1 MKSTLLATSL
11 AISGLLT
18 ACGDAGDDA
27 QTEPIPE
34 PVLTDDAKADVVDRV
49 AMRGDLAFG
58 ATVDGAFTEDLQ
70 FDAWRLVAKGG
81 ARVSLE
87 VTQAGT
93 ARSLDSVLFVY
104 GPKEASGYGTAALA
118 RDDDSGWGPHPRL
131 RDLVLPKTG
140 EYLVVLGT
148 RDGQGRGK
156 FRLAATCPGGD
167 CTAPVLPLPTTCP
180 PAVATGLIDCAAEQ
194 TTDTSVPL
202 AMRPR
207 PEEALDTC
215 LDAEGFAGPWDAA
228 CAASP
233 LDACALPYED
243 AWRGVSAVCREALAP
258 TIRRDTC
265 AFGDTWRGV
274 YRTPGIAVTRERTAR
289 QLSHMSAVEKR
300 QVVAAMVAA
309 GHTDIHSASAAL
321 ERADSNEIHLV
332 DLWDES
338 HGAPFLGVEFGAG
351 DTSVGAIF
359 RVGSTAVV
367 VRNGDGDLYDCA
379 LPPGPRG
386 RVCLDTPDCEAGL
399 TCQGKAEGVGAGRCV
414 SQGPRPGA
422 GEPCSLSTSCG
433 TDTGLV
439 CSGLTRSPQN
449 GLCQPAWMQNT
460 FFTAPG
466 TALTLAPGGGAL
478 VVPVEVRG
486 LATVDMDVWL
496 HLLVTPQTGTGMTIT
511 LTNPAGA
518 VVTVLEGRVGP
529 DQLWLQSPVQG
540 FSGDETVNG
549 TWTLSITDQNGVGL
563 TVDALSLT
571 LGSRWD

>member
-1 MKSTLLATSL
+1 MLDISKVRAITLDLDDTLWPIWPTIERAEAALA
-11 AISGLLT
+11 AWLT
-18 ACGDAGDDA
+18 QRAPVAAGVFA
-27 QTEPIPE
+27 NPKT
-34 PVLTDDAKADVVDRV
+34 RV
-49 AMRGDLAFG
+49 AMREEI
-58 ATVDGAFTEDLQ
+58 V
-70 FDAWRLVAKGG
+70 K
-81 ARVSLE
+81 S
-87 VTQAGT
+87 
-93 ARSLDSVLFVY
+93 
-104 GPKEASGYGTAALA
+104 
-118 RDDDSGWGPHPRL
+118 
-131 RDLVLPKTG
+131 
-140 EYLVVLGT
+140 
-148 RDGQGRGK
+148 
-156 FRLAATCPGGD
+156 
-167 CTAPVLPLPTTCP
+167 
-180 PAVATGLIDCAAEQ
+180 
-194 TTDTSVPL
+194 
-202 AMRPR
+202 RP
-207 PEEALDTC
+207 D
-215 LDAEGFAGPWDAA
+215 
-228 CAASP
+228 
-233 LDACALPYED
+233 
-243 AWRGVSAVCREALAP
+243 
-258 TIRRDTC
+258 
-265 AFGDTWRGV
+265 
-274 YRTPGIAVTRERTAR
+274 
-289 QLSHMSAVEKR
+289 LSHDMSAVEKR

-466 TALTLAPGGGAL
+466 AALTLAPGGGAL

>member
-1 MKSTLLATSL
+1 
-11 AISGLLT
+11 
-18 ACGDAGDDA
+18 
-27 QTEPIPE
+27 
-34 PVLTDDAKADVVDRV
+34 
-49 AMRGDLAFG
+49 
-58 ATVDGAFTEDLQ
+58 
-70 FDAWRLVAKGG
+70 
-81 ARVSLE
+81 
-87 VTQAGT
+87 
-93 ARSLDSVLFVY
+93 
-104 GPKEASGYGTAALA
+104 
-118 RDDDSGWGPHPRL
+118 
-131 RDLVLPKTG
+131 
-140 EYLVVLGT
+140 
-148 RDGQGRGK
+148 
-156 FRLAATCPGGD
+156 
-167 CTAPVLPLPTTCP
+167 
-180 PAVATGLIDCAAEQ
+180 
-194 TTDTSVPL
+194 
-202 AMRPR
+202 
-207 PEEALDTC
+207 
-215 LDAEGFAGPWDAA
+215 
-228 CAASP
+228 
-233 LDACALPYED
+233 
-243 AWRGVSAVCREALAP
+243 VSAVCREALAP

-309 GHTDIHSASAAL
+309 GHTDIHSAAAAL

-466 TALTLAPGGGAL
+466 AALTLAPGGGAL

-518 VVTVLEGRVGP
+518 VVTVLDGRVGP
-529 DQLWLQSPVQG
+529 DQLWLQSPVLG